1 MIKLLESVISCL
13 PQNQKTLYNA
23 QKCYPGFLA
32 WNKYWKECYSVDL
45 KNNIDLE
52 SLANVDI
59 YYEKWVKECAE
70 SAKHSDF
77 QKLWEVLM
85 IRVTSEAICETAGS
99 MMNQHCGKNRFL
111 QPENFNIE
119 MYLKFNLGPLHLLD
133 NFVKEILASD
143 SSQSYLRKEQAKKR
157 RLVTNDLNKSLL
169 WKPLKKGLK
178 KSLVFQHCFGKILL
192 NKVYNC
198 VLGEKSNK
206 LFFC

>member
-1 MIKLLESVISCL
+1 M
-13 PQNQKTLYNA
+13 
-23 QKCYPGFLA
+23 
-32 WNKYWKECYSVDL
+32 
-45 KNNIDLE
+45 
-52 SLANVDI
+52 ANVDI

-70 SAKHSDF
+70 SSKHSDF

-119 MYLKFNLGPLHLLD
+119 MYIKFNLGPLHLLN

-157 RLVTNDLNKSLL
+157 RLVTNDLNKSATMET
-169 WKPLKKGLK
+169 LKKGLK
-178 KSLVFQHCFGKILL
+178 KSRVFRHCFGKILL
-192 NKVYNC
+192 NKKYKC
-198 VLGEKSNK
+198 VLCEKFSK
-206 LFFC
+206 LFCYCKINR